1 MSETATR
8 PPEASAQ
15 QPSLKAL
22 GKRPLT
28 PSNSESSPQPQS
40 LVQQV
45 KQQEK
50 RVTRSSLGGSNG
62 TRDKLDENGSNESG
76 SSSPLYLPVDTAI
89 LLTTRLLPRLT
100 HYPPTT
106 SLPSSSSSVPA
117 PAPAVP
123 LPPDPITTT
132 STTGGRGTNEK
143 KPLFRL
149 MDETE
154 FLPSRGSR
162 HQPVASVDTSDAL
175 YHRLHRYPE
184 VLEKRASRLERER
197 LIHERSKLINE
208 LEDLR
213 GRGWVYT
220 GNSSAMG
227 GRAEVERQRK
237 LKEGEERLARYDALL
252 PNQPR
257 KSNFLNLSSN
267 PLPST
272 SSLPTSTSLPNLHT
286 SGRANSASPAPSALS
301 HSASSHNLN
310 TRAQQRSNRPSSLSR
325 PVPLRPSASSS
336 LLDPNAA
343 NRRGRE
349 ISRPPTPVSATSTGG
364 NGSMKITIRFDT
376 STSKQAG
383 TGGGARRG
391 REGERKLP
399 ERSGRGG
406 RKSYAED
413 DDEESEEEEED
424 VEMGDEEGEE
434 EESSLSDLDEDESD
448 QKEEE
453 EESFNTSTTSI
464 PRATSSTSIAQ
475 KPPRSQTQP
484 QPRPSAPPIPVQTR
498 PSKPP
503 RIRLKNSFFQTPSLR
518 DQLFPKAAILSQFKT
533 STSNLTPSAESGL
546 KQKKENRR
554 RSSSRVAYAFGHRL
568 PDAAL
573 MKQAEFEP
581 HGGGSQG
588 SKGKKGTPLE
598 EMVLERMV
606 KRGEGDEVVVLG
618 GRLLPK
624 SAVDAWR
631 IDPVRV
637 KRQRELSG
645 KSQEEEAEVVVVKKE
660 EERLVPS
667 TAAPRSASNP
677 RPRSIPPPPP
687 VPVQVQTKPPTRPQ
701 PKPQPK
707 PLSRPSPAPIP
718 APVPIPVPSQPKPL
732 SRPIPKPVSSSSS
745 ASTGGGSSLGFAQP
759 SKTQVL
765 FASVPSVKR
774 QTSNGN
780 GDDMDIDR

>member
-1 MSETATR
+1 
-8 PPEASAQ
+8 
-15 QPSLKAL
+15 
-22 GKRPLT
+22 
-28 PSNSESSPQPQS
+28 
-40 LVQQV
+40 
-45 KQQEK
+45 
-50 RVTRSSLGGSNG
+50 
-62 TRDKLDENGSNESG
+62 
-76 SSSPLYLPVDTAI
+76 
-89 LLTTRLLPRLT
+89 
-100 HYPPTT
+100 
-106 SLPSSSSSVPA
+106 
-117 PAPAVP
+117 
-123 LPPDPITTT
+123 
-132 STTGGRGTNEK
+132 
-143 KPLFRL
+143 
-149 MDETE
+149 
-154 FLPSRGSR
+154 
-162 HQPVASVDTSDAL
+162 
-175 YHRLHRYPE
+175 
-184 VLEKRASRLERER
+184 
-197 LIHERSKLINE
+197 
-208 LEDLR
+208 
-213 GRGWVYT
+213 
-220 GNSSAMG
+220 
-227 GRAEVERQRK
+227 
-237 LKEGEERLARYDALL
+237 
-252 PNQPR
+252 
-257 KSNFLNLSSN
+257 
-267 PLPST
+267 
-272 SSLPTSTSLPNLHT
+272 
-286 SGRANSASPAPSALS
+286 
-301 HSASSHNLN
+301 
-310 TRAQQRSNRPSSLSR
+310 
-325 PVPLRPSASSS
+325 
-336 LLDPNAA
+336 
-343 NRRGRE
+343 
-349 ISRPPTPVSATSTGG
+349 
-364 NGSMKITIRFDT
+364 MKITIRFDT
-376 STSKQAG
+376 STSKQAE

-413 DDEESEEEEED
+413 DDEESEEEED
-424 VEMGDEEGEE
+424 VEMGEEEAEE

-453 EESFNTSTTSI
+453 EEESFNTSTTSI
-464 PRATSSTSIAQ
+464 PRATSSASISQ
-475 KPPRSQTQP
+475 KPPRTQPQP

-518 DQLFPKAAILSQFKT
+518 DQLFPKAAILSQFKP

-660 EERLVPS
+660 EEPRVVVPS
-667 TAAPRSASNP
+667 TAAPRSASIP

-687 VPVQVQTKPPTRPQ
+687 VPVQVQSKPPTRPQ
-701 PKPQPK
+701 PKPQPKPQVK

-718 APVPIPVPSQPKPL
+718 APVPVPVPVPSQPKPL
-732 SRPIPKPVSSSSS
+732 SRPIPKPVSTSSS

-774 QTSNGN
+774 QLSNGN